1 MTTPVWL
8 TIALPL
14 AGAAILL
21 LGGRRTN
28 GWGHLLGCAAS
39 LGSFVVG
46 AVLFTDML
54 GRDAEHRTIHEAL
67 FSWVP
72 VAGLQVDFGL
82 HLDQL
87 SMCFVL
93 LITGV
98 GSLIH
103 IYSIGYMAEDPERRR
118 FFAFL
123 NLFLSAMLLLVLAD
137 NYLGLYV
144 GWEGVGLASYLLI
157 GFWAHKPSAATAA
170 KKAFVVNR
178 VGDIGLAIALMVMF
192 AYIGSISFEGV
203 FAAAPQVSEGVLT
216 AIGLLLL
223 LAACG
228 KSAQVPLQ
236 SWLGDAMEGP
246 TPVSALIH
254 AATMVTAGVYL
265 IVRSGPVFDLAP
277 NAQLGVVIV
286 GAVTLLFGAIVGC
299 AKDDI
304 KKALAASTMSQIG
317 YMVLAAGLGPAGY
330 AFAIM
335 HLLTHGFFKAGLFLG
350 AGSVMHGMND
360 EVDMRRYGGLRKALP
375 ITFATFG
382 LGYLAII
389 GVPPLA
395 GFFSKDGI
403 IEAALGAGGA
413 KGIILGGATILGA
426 GITAFYMT
434 RVMLMTFFGE
444 KRWAPERATPHP
456 HESPKVMTWP
466 MILLAIGSVVSGGA
480 LAIGGTLEHWLE
492 PVVGSHEIHHVA
504 PVWVVT
510 TVILTV
516 VAVGI
521 LIAYRMYGMRPVPE
535 EVPAGSALTVAARKD
550 LYGDALNEEVFMRPG
565 QLGRRGAGR
574 DRRRG
579 CGRCDDRARRP
590 GVAHILRI
598 AAVADRLRPLLR
610 VVDAGRRASWSSAR
624 SWRCN
629 CGDLIPVVDGAVG
642 GADGRRGRGDPAA
655 RVAAR
660 GVQVAGAGDLDRGAG
675 HHGAARGELRS
686 RR

>member
-1 MTTPVWL
+1 MSTPVWL
-8 TIALPL
+8 LIALPL
-14 AGAAILL
+14 AGAVVLL
-21 LGGRRTN
+21 LAGRRSDR
-28 GWGHLLGCAAS
+28 WGHLLGTAAAVA
-39 LGSFVVG
+39 SFVVG
-46 AVLFTDML
+46 AVLFFGML
-54 GRDAEHRTIHEAL
+54 SRAAEDRAVHETL

-72 VAGLQVDFGL
+72 VGDLQVDFGL
-82 HLDQL
+82 QLDQL

-103 IYSIGYMAEDPERRR
+103 VYSIGYMVHDPDRRR
-118 FFAFL
+118 FFAYL
-123 NLFLSAMLLLVLAD
+123 NLFLAAMLLLVLAD

-157 GFWAHKPSAATAA
+157 GFWSHKPSAATAA
-170 KKAFVVNR
+170 KKAFIVNR
-178 VGDIGLAIALMVMF
+178 VGDTGLAIALMIMF
-192 AYIGSISFEGV
+192 ATVGSVSFAGV
-203 FAAAPQVSEGVLT
+203 FGAAPQLGEGTLT

-223 LAACG
+223 IGACG

-277 NAQLGVVIV
+277 TAQLAVVIV
-286 GAVTLLFGAIVGC
+286 GTVTLLFGAIIGC

-350 AGSVMHGMND
+350 AGSVMHAMDD
-360 EVDMRRYGGLRKALP
+360 EVNMRRYGGLRKALP

-403 IEAALGAGGA
+403 IEAALGAGGV
-413 KGIILGGATILGA
+413 KGWILGGAAILGA

-444 KRWAPERATPHP
+444 KRWAAVGDGPEDHP
-456 HESPKVMTWP
+456 HEAPAVMTAP
-466 MILLAIGSVVSGGA
+466 MILLAVGSVASGGL
-480 LAIGGTLEHWLE
+480 LAIGGTLSHWLE
-492 PVVGSHEIHHVA
+492 PVVGTHEQAHAVPVVVA
-504 PVWVVT
+504 T
-510 TVILTV
+510 IIILSV

-521 LIAYRMYGMRPVPE
+521 AIAYRMYATR
-535 EVPAGSALTVAARKD
+535 EVPAEVPVGSALTVAARSD
-550 LYGDALNEEVFMRPG
+550 LYGDALNEAVFMRPG
-565 QLGRRGAGR
+565 QAVTAGMVSI
-574 DRRRG
+574 
-579 CGRCDDRARRP
+579 DDRVIDGAAT
-590 GVAHILRI
+590 GLAALVA
-598 AAVADRLRPLLR
+598 
-610 VVDAGRRASWSSAR
+610 RASNGLRGLQTGFAR
-624 SWRCN
+624 SYAL
-629 CGDLIPVVDGAVG
+629 GMLG
-642 GADGRRGRGDPAA
+642 GAALV
-655 RVAAR
+655 VATIL
-660 GVQVAGAGDLDRGAG
+660 VVNLW
-675 HHGAARGELRS
+675 
-686 RR
+686 

>member
-1 MTTPVWL
+1 MTIPVWVL
-8 TIALPL
+8 IALPL

-21 LGGRRTN
+21 LSGRRSDP
-28 GWGHLLGCAAS
+28 WGHLLGCAMS
-39 LGSFVVG
+39 LGSFAVG
-46 AVLFTDML
+46 AVLFAGML
-54 GRDAEHRTIHEAL
+54 GRAGEERVVGEKL

-72 VAGLQVDFGL
+72 VGQLHVDFGL
-82 HLDQL
+82 QLDQL

-103 IYSIGYMAEDPERRR
+103 IYSVGYMAEDPDRRR
-118 FFAFL
+118 FFGYL

-157 GFWAHKPSAATAA
+157 GFWQHKPSAATAA

-178 VGDIGLAIALMVMF
+178 VGDIGLAVGMMVMF

-203 FAAAPQVSEGVLT
+203 FAAAPQLGEGTLN

-277 NAQLGVVIV
+277 GAQLGVVVV
-286 GAVTLLFGAIVGC
+286 GAVTLLFGAIIGC

-330 AFAIM
+330 AVAIM

-350 AGSVMHGMND
+350 AGSVMHAMND
-360 EVDMRRYGGLRKALP
+360 EVNMRHYGGLRTLLP
-375 ITFATFG
+375 VTFITFG

-389 GVPPLA
+389 GVPPFA
-395 GFFSKDGI
+395 GFFSKDAI
-403 IEAALGAGGA
+403 IETALNAGGI
-413 KGIILGGATILGA
+413 KGIVLGGAALLGA

-444 KRWAPERATPHP
+444 RRWKPDTHP
-456 HESPKVMTWP
+456 HEAPRVMTWP
-466 MILLAIGSVVSGGA
+466 MIVLAVGSVAAGGL

-492 PVVGSHEIHHVA
+492 PVVGAEEVHHVA
-504 PVWVVT
+504 PAWV
-510 TVILTV
+510 ITV
-516 VAVGI
+516 VALSVVGI
-521 LIAYRMYGMRPVPE
+521 GILVAYRMYAQKTVPDTAPE
-535 EVPAGSALTVAARKD
+535 EVSALTLAARRD
-550 LYGDALNEEVFMRPG
+550 LYGDAINEALLMKSG
-565 QLGRRGAGR
+565 QVLTK
-574 DRRRG
+574 DL
-579 CGRCDDRARRP
+579 
-590 GVAHILRI
+590 VW
-598 AAVADRLRPLLR
+598 
-610 VVDAGRRASWSSAR
+610 VDNKG
-624 SWRCN
+624 
-629 CGDLIPVVDGAVG
+629 VDGATDGLAALVG
-642 GADGRRGRGDPAA
+642 RMSDGLRQVQTGFA
-655 RVAAR
+655 RSYALSML
-660 GVQVAGAGDLDRGAG
+660 AGAALVVAVIL
-675 HHGAARGELRS
+675 AVQLW
-686 RR
+686 